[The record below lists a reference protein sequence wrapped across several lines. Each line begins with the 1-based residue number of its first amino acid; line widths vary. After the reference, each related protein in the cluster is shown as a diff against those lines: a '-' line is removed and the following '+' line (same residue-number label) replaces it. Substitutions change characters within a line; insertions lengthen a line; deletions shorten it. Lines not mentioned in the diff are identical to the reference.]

1 MKPNSSLVLENSLPR
16 RTRNFIDAFLAFT
29 EGKGS
34 PRIYRLWSAI
44 FAIGAVCERKV
55 WLTTAKGRLY
65 PNQYILL
72 VGGAGIGKSLCTN
85 TVYDLLNEVR
95 TPETPFHIAPTS
107 VTKASLIDAL
117 SDAERRIVRPMDIP
131 AVISFNSLTIVPNE
145 FGVFLPSWEGDFM
158 SSLTDLWDC
167 KHYSETRRTA
177 KINISIPHAQLNMFS
192 ATTPAYLTTLLPE
205 GAWEQGFMSR
215 ILVVFSGELVHTNL
229 FDFLETDDQA
239 FADLAHDLKDM
250 YNAYGEVTV
259 TDEAKLAINEWSK
272 SGGQPSPD
280 HPKLTSYSARR
291 AAHLLK
297 LCIIAAMASDSAR
310 IVTLDH
316 FAEALDWLVQLEKYM
331 PDVFK
336 SMKAGG
342 DGRAIEEC
350 WHYAYE
356 VYLKTKEPVPEH
368 RIIQFLQE
376 KVPVHNITRILDV
389 MERSKLLEKKFTSS
403 GGTGYTPM
411 AFKAA

>member
-1 MKPNSSLVLENSLPR
+1 MPR
-16 RTRNFIDAFLAFT
+16 RCKNFIDSFLAYT

-44 FAIGAVCERKV
+44 FTVGAVCERKV
-55 WLTTAKGRLY
+55 WLTTAKGKLY

-85 TVYDLLNEVR
+85 TVYDLLDEIR

-107 VTKASLIDAL
+107 VTKASLIDSLQEA
-117 SDAERRIVRPMDIP
+117 DRRIIRPMESP

-167 KHYSETRRTA
+167 KHYSETRRTH
-177 KINISIPHAQLNMFS
+177 KININIPYSQLNMFS
-192 ATTPAYLTTLLPE
+192 ATTPAYLTNLLPE

-215 ILVVFSGELVHTNL
+215 ILVVFSGEIVHTDLFDLLESDDEGRTNLVH
-229 FDFLETDDQA
+229 
-239 FADLAHDLKDM
+239 DLRDM
-250 YNAYGEVTV
+250 YKLYGEMTV
-259 TDEAKLAINEWSK
+259 TEEAKLAINEWSRQ
-272 SGGQPSPD
+272 GGPPVPD
-280 HPKLTSYSARR
+280 HPKLTSYCARR

-297 LCIIAAMASDSAR
+297 LCIVASIASDSDR

-316 FAEALDWLVQLEKYM
+316 FAEALDWLVQLEAFM

-336 SMKAGG
+336 SMKIGG

-350 WHYAYE
+350 WHYAYQ

-376 KVPVHNITRILDV
+376 KVPVHNIARILDV
-389 MERSKLLEKKFTSS
+389 MERSKLLEKKFTPS
-403 GGTGYTPM
+403 GATGYQPLGRE
-411 AFKAA
+411 AA

>member
-1 MKPNSSLVLENSLPR
+1 VPR
-16 RTRNFIDAFLAFT
+16 RLNNFIDAFLAYT

-34 PRIYRLWSAI
+34 PRLYRLWAAI
-44 FAIGAVCERKV
+44 FTVGAICERKV
-55 WLTTAKGRLY
+55 WLTTAKGKLY

-72 VGGAGIGKSLCTN
+72 VGGAGIGKSLCTSL
-85 TVYDLLNEVR
+85 VYELLSEIR
-95 TPETPFHIAPTS
+95 TPETPLHIAPTS

-117 SDAERRIVRPMDIP
+117 DNADRRLIRPMESP
-131 AVISFNSLTIVPNE
+131 AIVGFNSLTIVPNE

-177 KINISIPHAQLNMFS
+177 KVNISIQNPQLNLFS
-192 ATTPAYLTTLLPE
+192 ATTPMYLTGLLPE

-215 ILVVFSGELVHTNL
+215 MLIVFSSELIHTNL
-229 FDFLETDDQA
+229 FDLMENDEQGK
-239 FADLAHDLKDM
+239 ADLVHDLRQM
-250 YNAYGEVTV
+250 YHTYGEISVS
-259 TDEAKLAINEWSK
+259 DEAKIAINEWSRG
-272 SGGQPSPD
+272 GGQPSPD
-280 HPKLTSYSARR
+280 HPKLTSYNARR

-297 LCIIAAMASDSAR
+297 LCMVAAMASDGER

-316 FAEALDWLVQLEKYM
+316 FAEALDWLMQLEKYM

-350 WHYAYE
+350 WHYVYQ
-356 VYLKTKEPVPEH
+356 VYLKMNKEPVPEH
-368 RIIQFLQE
+368 RIVHFLQE
-376 KVPVHNITRILDV
+376 RVPAHNITRILDV
-389 MERSKLLEKKFTSS
+389 MERSKLLEKKFTAT
-403 GGTGYTPM
+403 GGIGFTPM

>member
-1 MKPNSSLVLENSLPR
+1 MPR
-16 RTRNFIDAFLAFT
+16 RLKNWIDSFLTYT

-34 PRIYRLWSAI
+34 PRLYRLWSAI
-44 FAIGAVCERKV
+44 FVIGAICERKV
-55 WLTTAKGRLY
+55 WLTTAKGKLY

-85 TVYDLLNEVR
+85 IVYDLLNEIR

-107 VTKASLIDAL
+107 VTKASLIDRLDEA
-117 SDAERRIVRPMDIP
+117 DRRIIRPMESP
-131 AVISFNSLTIVPNE
+131 AVVSFNSLTIVPNE

-167 KHYSETRRTA
+167 KHYSESRRTA
-177 KINISIPHAQLNMFS
+177 KINIDIPNAQLNMFS
-192 ATTPAYLTTLLPE
+192 ATTPVYLTNLLPE

-215 ILVVFSGELVHTNL
+215 MLIVFSGEIIHTDL
-229 FDFLETDDQA
+229 FDFDFLEGGN
-239 FADLAHDLKDM
+239 ADYQNLVHDLREM
-250 YNAYGEVTV
+250 YKTFGEFTV

-272 SGGQPSPD
+272 QGGPPMPD
-280 HPKLTSYSARR
+280 HPKLTSYCARR

-297 LCIIAAMASDSAR
+297 LCMVASMASDSER
-310 IVTLDH
+310 IITLDH
-316 FAEALDWLVQLEKYM
+316 FAEALDWLVQLETFM

-350 WHYAYE
+350 WHYAMQ
-356 VYLKTKEPVPEH
+356 VYMKTKQPVPEH
-368 RIIQFLQE
+368 RIVHFLQE
-376 KVPVHNITRILDV
+376 KVPVHNIARILDV
-389 MERSKLLEKKFTSS
+389 MERAQLFKKQFCDS
-403 GGTGYTPM
+403 GATGYVPM
-411 AFKAA
+411 GKEAA